1 MESKD
6 LPMDDSPVLIG
17 ISGGSGSG
25 KTTIVRKIS
34 ESISDFVF
42 IPQDNYYRSAEFIT
56 NSNITDFN
64 FDHPNA
70 FDKELIFSHLTD
82 LKKGKTIQMPQ
93 YDFVHHRRMEET
105 IEVKPRK
112 VIIFE
117 GIMVFCEK
125 AIRELMDLKIFVDTP
140 DDIRFIR
147 RLQRDVNERGR
158 TQESVIKQYM
168 DVVRPGHFEFIE
180 PTKRYADI
188 IIPEGGMNANALQV
202 LSTFVR
208 DIVSEKDPGLED

>member
-1 MESKD
+1 
-6 LPMDDSPVLIG
+6 MDDSPVLIG
-17 ISGGSGSG
+17 ITGGSGSG

-56 NSNITDFN
+56 NKNITDFN

-70 FDKELIFSHLTD
+70 FDKELMFSHLTD
-82 LKKGKTIQMPQ
+82 LKNGKTIHMPQ
-93 YDFVHHRRMEET
+93 YDFVHHRRMDET
-105 IEVKPRK
+105 IEVKSKK

-117 GIMVFCEK
+117 GIMIFAER

-180 PTKRYADI
+180 PTKRFADI

-202 LSTFVR
+202 LSTFVK
-208 DIVSEKDPGLED
+208 DIVSDKTPDLTD